1 MRTLGWLKASPRA
14 AGRLETKKAGAL
26 FAAFAEFKRGNDRQA
41 FLYKNCPVQSVA
53 GRGKDTRKA
62 RENHFEKNAN
72 EGEMLLERG
81 T

>member
-53 GRGKDTRKA
+53 SRGKTH
-62 RENHFEKNAN
+62 ENHFEKNAN